1 MDDTQ
6 TSPPQ
11 DTDRSMQTAESLRAL
26 REQADHTLDEHRKR
40 VGEIEA
46 RLTSQLEI
54 LADEL
59 ARERLADEQVAADAA
74 EQSAALEEVRKALA
88 EKEAEVEEVLEELA
102 NQTLAFEAQIAE
114 RDEELEQLL
123 ELQDEESGAHESLS
137 GELRE
142 AREQLEQLRGQ
153 EFAES
158 ERVSGELAEAQR
170 RLAELSEQFEALQA
184 EHEAKL
190 AELESA
196 GQANDTARQELETTA
211 DQLAETQRQL
221 EAANGRAEAADQ
233 RIQETNQHL
242 ESANQRIAELS
253 KLEGI
258 DEQLEQTRRK
268 FELALADVHKLKREN
283 SELHEELLSRPE
295 ADDQESPELVSL
307 RSERDALA
315 EKLAELENAPQPSS
329 DQDSQQE
336 LADLQRRFELAVDD
350 VRQLKAENADLKQR
364 LEASPSVG
372 AAPASDEPQDWQAQK
387 ARLMAALDA
396 EDQGMVTETRRE
408 ELATI
413 EGTISI
419 TDQVVA
425 EKDALLAQRDAEI
438 AELRA
443 QLEGRP
449 EGQDLE
455 QIREEI
461 VAELLSD
468 DEAVQTEVARLKEQQ
483 AELEAK
489 LREAELDISVQ
500 RATLAREQA
509 ALEEKLAQLPAESEA
524 EEDGSPDKPKRRWLS
539 ALGLKDEEKS

>member
-6 TSPPQ
+6 TSPSP
-11 DTDRSMQTAESLRAL
+11 DHDRSTNTAESIRAL

-46 RLTSQLEI
+46 RLTAQLEI

-74 EQSAALEEVRKALA
+74 EQAAALDEVRKALA

-123 ELQDEESGAHESLS
+123 ELQDEESGEHESLAS
-137 GELRE
+137 ELRE
-142 AREQLEQLRGQ
+142 AREQLEQLRNQ
-153 EFAES
+153 ESVECERAS
-158 ERVSGELAEAQR
+158 EELVEAQR
-170 RLAELSEQFEALQA
+170 RLTELNEQFVALQS

-196 GQANDTARQELETTA
+196 HEASELARRHQEATAV
-211 DQLAETQRQL
+211 QLSETQQQL
-221 EAANGRAEAADQ
+221 EAANQRVEAADLS
-233 RIQETNQHL
+233 IQETSQDL
-242 ESANQRIAELS
+242 EAVNHRIAELS

-315 EKLAELENAPQPSS
+315 EKLAELENAPEPST

-350 VRQLKAENADLKQR
+350 VRQLKAENADLQQR
-364 LEASPSVG
+364 LAAAPSAGV
-372 AAPASDEPQDWQAQK
+372 APASDEPQDWQAQK

-396 EDQGMVTETRRE
+396 EDQGMATETRRE

-425 EKDALLAQRDAEI
+425 EKDALLAQRDIEI
-438 AELRA
+438 AELKT
-443 QLEGRP
+443 QLEDRP

-455 QIREEI
+455 QLRETI
-461 VAELLSD
+461 AAEVLAD
-468 DEAVQTEVARLKEQQ
+468 DEAVQAEVSRLQEKQV
-483 AELEAK
+483 ELEAK

-509 ALEEKLAQLPAESEA
+509 ALEEKLAQLPAEGA
-524 EEDGSPDKPKRRWLS
+524 DEEDSPDKPRRRWLS
-539 ALGLKDEEKS
+539 ALGLKDEENG